1 MKKNKSEFLIYLLV
15 FLSFVYF
22 YRKNNQGIHQ
32 QQEKIH
38 QQQEEIQQQQEKIQ
52 QQQEEIQQQQ
62 EEIRQQEPKRK
73 INKVVFSLSIMILF
87 SVVIVSFRLQNQLT
101 STKNQLESK
110 NIQMNQKKNQLNSK
124 QNQLN
129 LTKNQLNLTKNQL
142 NAKKIQLNAKKIQM
156 KQKQDK
162 LTLRNKKMTSQTES
176 LNRELDNMLDKVQKK
191 DNQEEYDKKIK
202 SLNTKI
208 LDFINKFKMET
219 PNIYFQ
225 FQRKDRK
232 RFKDIARHQIV
243 QNEKKIKTILSF
255 EENFLNFEVFQKIN
269 FSHNVQKLRINDA
282 IKMDAL
288 FSPTMKFYKKNNM
301 LRGQGFFKNLEVDE
315 FSKYFYDNFGKISVE
330 IKNYIQQENKKQTKL
345 SFFKPTIKD
354 GFKNYLNN
362 YDFLSETSYWLFLGE
377 KYVTIPKE
385 NIIKFLEII
394 FDLYEND
401 RQKYNIKIS
410 NSDSFK
416 DYFLKYIYQKV
427 IQSRNNL
434 EIKQVETIQHMHID
448 NKALQIIILYK
459 SLLSHDSEIKHEDF
473 LNEFTQLKKEK
484 PMSMVTNNLPPNPL
498 AGIAMLTRNK
508 REPSGNSEFG
518 QNVSKNFLLGLQDKY
533 KQRIQKFVRDYQP
546 NYFIMYTFEN
556 LMRKYY
562 SPWYRKNDD
571 DMIKMN
577 GFEKFI
583 DYFVFDKD
591 YHFETEDF
599 NFIKDKMKLQG
610 DNLKQK
616 FKQEFLPKQ
625 IEVHVIQER
634 AWFRKQKTDEL
645 KEQNLYLNDQQL
657 FVNIYSTYLS
667 TVSKIN

>member
-1 MKKNKSEFLIYLLV
+1 MKKKETEFLIYLIV

-32 QQEKIH
+32 QQEKI
-38 QQQEEIQQQQEKIQ
+38 QQQREEIQ
-52 QQQEEIQQQQ
+52 QQQEEIQQQ
-62 EEIRQQEPKRK
+62 EPKKK
-73 INKVVFSLSIMILF
+73 INKVFFSVSIMILF
-87 SVVIVSFRLQNQLT
+87 SVVIFSFRLQNQLT

-110 NIQMNQKKNQLNSK
+110 NIQMNQKTNQLNSK

-156 KQKQDK
+156 KQKQNK

-232 RFKDIARHQIV
+232 RFKDIARDLIV
-243 QNEKKIKTILSF
+243 QNENKIKTILSF

-269 FSHNVQKLRINDA
+269 LSHNVKKLRINDE
-282 IKMDAL
+282 IEMDAL
-288 FSPTMKFYKKNNM
+288 FSPTMKFYNKNNV
-301 LRGQGFFKNLEVDE
+301 LREEVFFQNLDVDE
-315 FSKYFYDNFGKISVE
+315 FSKYFYANFGKVSVE
-330 IKNYIQQENKKQTKL
+330 IKNYIQQENKKQKKL
-345 SFFKPTIKD
+345 SFFKATIKD
-354 GFKNYLNN
+354 GFKNYVDKS
-362 YDFLSETSYWLFLGE
+362 DFLSQTSYWLFSSN

-401 RQKYNIKIS
+401 RIKYNIKIS
-410 NSDSFK
+410 NPASLK

-434 EIKQVETIQHMHID
+434 EIKQVETIQHID

-473 LNEFTQLKKEK
+473 LNEFTQLKKEEPK
-484 PMSMVTNNLPPNPL
+484 SVVTNNRPPNPFAAIL
-498 AGIAMLTRNK
+498 RKVKNET
-508 REPSGNSEFG
+508 EPSESSEFG

-533 KQRIQKFVRDYQP
+533 KQRIQKFVEDYKP
-546 NYFIMYTFEN
+546 NDFIMYTFEN

-583 DYFVFDKD
+583 NYFVFDKEYD
-591 YHFETEDF
+591 FESKDF
-599 NFIKDKMKLQG
+599 NFMKDKMKLEG

-616 FKQEFLPKQ
+616 FNEEFLPKQ
-625 IEVHVIQER
+625 IEVHIIQER
-634 AWFRKQKTDEL
+634 AWFRKQKVQEL
-645 KEQNLYLNDQQL
+645 KEQNFYLNDQDL
-657 FVNIYSTYLS
+657 FVNISNTYLS
-667 TVSKIN
+667 TVSKIS